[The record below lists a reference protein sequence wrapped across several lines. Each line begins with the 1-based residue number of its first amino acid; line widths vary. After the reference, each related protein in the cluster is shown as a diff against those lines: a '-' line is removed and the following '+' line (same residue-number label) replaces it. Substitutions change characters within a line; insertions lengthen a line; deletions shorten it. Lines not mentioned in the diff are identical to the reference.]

1 MLEVEFDGDTE
12 IIVNTNVEVT
22 ASNTNVAIVED
33 TNDIEVTVNRQE
45 YVITGDE
52 IYIPKRFEDAPTWM
66 QNLIT
71 QVVDTSIGAQIQ
83 DLNEI
88 SQSLE
93 SMIDAME
100 VAKNT
105 YEMSIISSNDIDQ
118 RINTAV
124 TTLNSSMQDADST
137 ILEVAQTRVT
147 PEEASA
153 ITIDVI
159 SAQLGSTT
167 AGTIGATVSDL
178 QTAIANEEEARST
191 SIEILTSSIEGAF
204 DANATAMNY
213 LNTYV
218 GVTETGEKSGTGLLA
233 DVEILQKQNDGVIE
247 TTTGTYD
254 VMINPENPNLA
265 QLVTTSEPYATW
277 RALDTT
283 GISNR
288 LAHIGDVYVK
298 YSDTANGAKEY
309 IASYKFIRT
318 VVDETSPYA
327 TDAEGFTWA
336 LIIDQAA
343 QDAYEQALN
352 AYDLADNKRRVFV
365 SNPTV
370 PYDIGD
376 LWLVHA
382 GSNIIG
388 TTQGG
393 RVIQAG
399 DMLRCSETKEV
410 NGLYEHNDWI
420 PADNYRESMNAIQ
433 ADLNSWRTGTYA
445 PFVTSIQ
452 TQVDGKSETF
462 YQNSIPSGRIKS
474 LNVASNSTLD
484 KYLGDLWKNI
494 YVGTVGGYLGNNT
507 EYVYTKTANGSN
519 WNYDWTKME
528 VPDIV
533 FDTIDTK
540 KSIYSG
546 NSVPVAIAPDVVEIN
561 DMWITG
567 SAVVSGY
574 DKESIY
580 VWNGTSWIKPLKYTD
595 DTATTLLQT
604 GLANG
609 TTTIKLTNAYI
620 EATPLLT
627 YISTEIDGK
636 IGVYSGESVPANGQP
651 SGVSI
656 NDIYL
661 WFTTAS
667 KVLADGTNQVYDI
680 TRTYKYS
687 GSAWNEIT
695 TDSNITALAD
705 LADGKRTVFSGNT
718 VPVGAVNRD
727 VWIPSATNGVY
738 IKGEIYQYDGT
749 SWIIATKYSADIEAV
764 RGNLQVQIDGKVDTY
779 YQGTVPAGMTA
790 LNNGDYWYCTAD
802 ISTYKKGKVYKY
814 AHATTSWVETADV
827 SRYAFDTADGKAS
840 IFTSTA
846 QPTAYKINDMLIVT
860 GSFNNGTTTFS
871 DGVVLSSNA
880 TRTAGFVA
888 ADWVKKIN
896 DTEDLDLFV
905 SSVYN
910 PAVLGLQNQIDGKI
924 ENWFTLST
932 NDPKASWIDA
942 DTKLKHNGDLWYQTD
957 TKISYYYTSSTH
969 TWNIL
974 DDAKAIQALTNAA
987 TAQTAANNAQT
998 SANTANSLLADI
1010 ASDSKFTPSEK
1021 SLVKNEWDSIQSEY
1035 TKNLAQGTSY
1045 SVSTAAYTTAYNAL
1059 STYITPLLASLTTT
1073 SDIVGTTFRATF
1085 KSYYDANVD
1094 LLNAVSNKINL
1105 IADGKITSYYMA
1117 TFSAVQAMSTAWT
1130 ASEKASN
1137 IGDLAV
1143 VYNDTTVDNNGTW
1156 RWDGTNWVT
1165 ARDKKLVAL
1174 ASQVTALSTDLQSGD
1189 GTWADADSTLTNS
1202 LTTTINDKTAAVESK
1217 FAYNSI
1223 VGINGV
1229 YKKSGFGLT
1238 TNYVSGSGTEIDPY
1252 ISEFWIDASRLK
1264 FTNSNVTGS
1273 VSPFTID
1280 ATGTVPQITFN
1291 GNVTFEAV
1299 DAVYSNTLSNNTN
1312 TNNDLLAQRLGYL
1325 SYADMVTAATNGQTI
1340 INGGYLRGELIEA
1353 NSINAGQIDAY
1364 AITGK
1369 QITGGTINGTDINGV
1384 RITGAIIKASYIDYT
1399 TNLAL
1404 SNWQQFKFAT
1414 SPQIPVDNTT
1424 INSWSYSGSV
1434 VTCTVGNG
1442 LIESSYHIRKGNTVL
1457 IQNLSCTTNPPNG
1470 ECVIT
1475 EVNYINN
1482 TFKFSVVNIPTGTA
1496 SVSASSKVTS
1506 TYDKNFARNSDAT
1519 NSLVVDNLGYVR
1531 LPAQSG
1537 FKTTGTIKTLGGDI
1551 GVGGSPYGGKVFNE
1565 TYNEALNIYPW
1576 NDYTINTLSRTI
1588 YPEVNTNYLSGEFK
1602 IETYCTIRNYSYVQ
1616 GIDGSFNYYDFYIDF
1631 LGDTIQGHAY
1641 INTNTSGT
1649 DSWRTWVVNGGSV
1662 GTAYS
1667 KTVKGITYTLSSE
1680 FYSHVYQNPSPG
1692 WDPVYYGHGWKF
1704 TMTADFTGN
1713 KTITTYNFDNLIK
1726 LTRSEGL
1733 LYATPD
1739 DLGKYYV
1746 CMFKHDLKYPVLNVQ

>member
-1 MLEVEFDGDTE
+1 MLEVEFDRDVE
-12 IIVNTNVEVT
+12 IVVNNNIEVT
-22 ASNTNVAIVED
+22 TSNMNVAIVED

-71 QVVDTSIGAQIQ
+71 QVVDTSISAQIQ
-83 DLNEI
+83 DLNGI

-105 YEMSIISSNDIDQ
+105 YEMSIISSNDIDE

-124 TTLNSSMQDADST
+124 TTLNSAMNTADAT
-137 ILEVAQTRVT
+137 VLEVAQTRVT

-167 AGTIGATVSDL
+167 AGTIGASVSEL

-191 SIEILTSSIEGAF
+191 SLEILTSSIEGAF

-218 GVTETGEKSGTGLLA
+218 GVDDRGGPTRTGLLA

-327 TDAEGFTWA
+327 TDSDGFTWA
-336 LIIDQAA
+336 LVIDQAA

-352 AYDLADNKRRVFV
+352 AFDLADSKRRVYIG
-365 SNPTV
+365 NTIPTIM
-370 PYDIGD
+370 DSGD
-376 LWLVHA
+376 L
-382 GSNIIG
+382 
-388 TTQGG
+388 
-393 RVIQAG
+393 
-399 DMLRCSETKEV
+399 
-410 NGLYEHNDWI
+410 
-420 PADNYRESMNAIQ
+420 
-433 ADLNSWRTGTYA
+433 
-445 PFVTSIQ
+445 
-452 TQVDGKSETF
+452 
-462 YQNSIPSGRIKS
+462 
-474 LNVASNSTLD
+474 
-484 KYLGDLWKNI
+484 
-494 YVGTVGGYLGNNT
+494 
-507 EYVYTKTANGSN
+507 
-519 WNYDWTKME
+519 
-528 VPDIV
+528 
-533 FDTIDTK
+533 
-540 KSIYSG
+540 
-546 NSVPVAIAPDVVEIN
+546 
-561 DMWITG
+561 
-567 SAVVSGY
+567 
-574 DKESIY
+574 
-580 VWNGTSWIKPLKYTD
+580 
-595 DTATTLLQT
+595 
-604 GLANG
+604 
-609 TTTIKLTNAYI
+609 
-620 EATPLLT
+620 
-627 YISTEIDGK
+627 
-636 IGVYSGESVPANGQP
+636 
-651 SGVSI
+651 
-656 NDIYL
+656 
-661 WFTTAS
+661 
-667 KVLADGTNQVYDI
+667 
-680 TRTYKYS
+680 
-687 GSAWNEIT
+687 
-695 TDSNITALAD
+695 
-705 LADGKRTVFSGNT
+705 
-718 VPVGAVNRD
+718 
-727 VWIPSATNGVY
+727 WIPSANTGSF
-738 IKGEIYQYDGT
+738 IAGEIYKYNGT
-749 SWIIATKYSADIEAV
+749 SWIIATKYSADIESV
-764 RGNLQVQIDGKVDTY
+764 RENLQGQIDGKVDTY

-814 AHATTSWVETADV
+814 VHATTSWVETADV

-910 PAVLGLQNQIDGKI
+910 PAVLGLQSQIDGKI

-932 NDPKASWIDA
+932 NDPKASWVDA
-942 DTKLKHNGDLWYQTD
+942 DTRLKHNGDLWYQTD

-1059 STYITPLLASLTTT
+1059 NTYITPLLASLTTT
-1073 SDIVGTTFRATF
+1073 SDVVGTTFRATF
-1085 KSYYDANVD
+1085 KAYYDANVD
-1094 LLNAVSNKINL
+1094 LLNAISNKINL

-1117 TFSAVQAMSTAWT
+1117 TFSAVQAMSAAWT
-1130 ASEKASN
+1130 VSEKTSN

-1143 VYNDTTVDNNGTW
+1143 VHNDTTVDNNGTW
-1156 RWDGTNWVT
+1156 RWDGANWVT
-1165 ARDKKLVAL
+1165 TRDKKLVAL

-1202 LTTTINDKTAAVESK
+1202 LTTTINDKTATVESK
-1217 FAYNSI
+1217 FAYNSVI
-1223 VGINGV
+1223 GINGI

-1238 TNYVSGSGTEIDPY
+1238 TNYVSGSGTEVDPY
-1252 ISEFWIDASRLK
+1252 VSEFWIDASRFK

-1280 ATGTVPQITFN
+1280 ATGDTPQITFN
-1291 GNVTFEAV
+1291 GNVSFSNVSNVPSFDSGSNNLLTNSAPKLGDETYGWEVTWYTTNIVPIAV
-1299 DAVYSNTLSNNTN
+1299 AAGFDSWRPTGAGSVYTRFYENPTVGTVFDIGQSNNIPVVAGKRYEISALLSSHRCTSKCSLAFYNSAGTYISEIGAGLGNDVGYSGDLSNWVRQGGFVTVPAGVAMARFYVRS
-1312 TNNDLLAQRLGYL
+1312 TVTGTDPYCFVAQAYMGEVSTDRTEFSKWSEGTSASFSSDVLAQKIGYL
-1325 SYADMVTAATNGQTI
+1325 SYADMVTAATNGKTI
-1340 INGGYLRGELIEA
+1340 INGGYLRTNLIQ
-1353 NSINAGQIDAY
+1353 AG
-1364 AITGK
+1364 AITANQINTAGLIAENISASTISGK
-1369 QITGGTINGTDINGV
+1369 TITGGTIT
-1384 RITGAIIKASYIDYT
+1384 
-1399 TNLAL
+1399 
-1404 SNWQQFKFAT
+1404 
-1414 SPQIPVDNTT
+1414 
-1424 INSWSYSGSV
+1424 
-1434 VTCTVGNG
+1434 
-1442 LIESSYHIRKGNTVL
+1442 GNT
-1457 IQNLSCTTNPPNG
+1457 ISG
-1470 ECVIT
+1470 
-1475 EVNYINN
+1475 N
-1482 TFKFSVVNIPTGTA
+1482 TISGGTVTGT
-1496 SVSASSKVTS
+1496 SIIGGSI
-1506 TYDKNFARNSDAT
+1506 
-1519 NSLVVDNLGYVR
+1519 
-1531 LPAQSG
+1531 SG
-1537 FKTTGTIKTLGGDI
+1537 TTGT
-1551 GVGGSPYGGKVFNE
+1551 F
-1565 TYNEALNIYPW
+1565 
-1576 NDYTINTLSRTI
+1576 
-1588 YPEVNTNYLSGEFK
+1588 SGEMTVGKFGDANM
-1602 IETYCTIRNYSYVQ
+1602 TISN
-1616 GIDGSFNYYDFYIDF
+1616 GIAYIPIIDF
-1631 LGDTIQGHAY
+1631 GSIALS
-1641 INTNTSGT
+1641 TSGIY
-1649 DSWRTWVVNGGSV
+1649 NGFLKYVETTGPLLRSTCSFQITGVGSV
-1662 GTAYS
+1662 GAGEELFLSYS
-1667 KTVKGITYTLSSE
+1667 VNNGGTWVQFASFISTSRSFTTVFSASGVSAVANSRIRIRIASQSGS
-1680 FYSHVYQNPSPG
+1680 F
-1692 WDPVYYGHGWKF
+1692 HGS
-1704 TMTADFTGN
+1704 
-1713 KTITTYNFDNLIK
+1713 IIVSNF
-1726 LTRSEGL
+1726 S
-1733 LYATPD
+1733 
-1739 DLGKYYV
+1739 
-1746 CMFKHDLKYPVLNVQ
+1746 

>member
-1 MLEVEFDGDTE
+1 MLEVEFDRDVE
-12 IIVNTNVEVT
+12 IVVNNNIEVT

-71 QVVDTSIGAQIQ
+71 QVVDTSISAQIQ

-93 SMIDAME
+93 SMIEAME

-124 TTLNSSMQDADST
+124 TTLNSSMQEADST

-167 AGTIGATVSDL
+167 AGTIGATVSEL

-218 GVTETGEKSGTGLLA
+218 GVDDLGGLTGTGLLA

-265 QLVTTSEPYATW
+265 QLVTTSEPYAAW

-318 VVDETSPYA
+318 EIDNTSPYA
-327 TDAEGFTWA
+327 TDSDGFTWA
-336 LIIDQAA
+336 LVIDQAA

-376 LWLVHA
+376 LWLIQT
-382 GSNIIG
+382 GSSIIG

-420 PADNYRESMNAIQ
+420 PADNYREGMNAIQ

-445 PFVTSIQ
+445 SFVTSIQ

-462 YQNSIPSGRIKS
+462 YQNSIPTGRIKS

-484 KYLGDLWKNI
+484 KYVGDLWKNI
-494 YVGTVGGYLGNNT
+494 YIGTVGGYLGNNT

-546 NSVPVAIAPDVVEIN
+546 DSVPIAVAPDAVEIN

-567 SAVVSGY
+567 SAVVAGY

-609 TTTIKLTNAYI
+609 TTTIKLTNAYVGS
-620 EATPLLT
+620 TPLLT

-636 IGVYSGESVPANGQP
+636 IGVYSGETAPVNGQP

-667 KVLADGTNQVYDI
+667 KVLADGTTQVYDI

-687 GSAWNEIT
+687 GSSWSEIT

-727 VWIPSATNGVY
+727 VWIPSATNGLY
-738 IKGEIYQYDGT
+738 LQGEIYQYSGAA
-749 SWIIATKYSADIEAV
+749 WVVATKYSAEIATINTDLSEKALELA
-764 RGNLQVQIDGKVDTY
+764 NLDNRIDAEEQARIDAILLEEQARIDAINERILADADLDGRIDTEE
-779 YQGTVPAGMTA
+779 QARINA
-790 LNNGDYWYCTAD
+790 IN
-802 ISTYKKGKVYKY
+802 
-814 AHATTSWVETADV
+814 DV
-827 SRYAFDTADGKAS
+827 SDAYKEYSRVVTLAIADGVLTPEEEALIADASMAVTAAKDRLQGIIDKAEDDL
-840 IFTSTA
+840 
-846 QPTAYKINDMLIVT
+846 N
-860 GSFNNGTTTFS
+860 
-871 DGVVLSSNA
+871 
-880 TRTAGFVA
+880 GFVDA
-888 ADWVKKIN
+888 
-896 DTEDLDLFV
+896 
-905 SSVYN
+905 VYQ
-910 PAVLGLQNQIDGKI
+910 PMITSLQNQIDGKI
-924 ENWFTLST
+924 ENWFTIST
-932 NDPKASWIDA
+932 NDPKASWVDA

-969 TWNIL
+969 AWNIL
-974 DDAKAIQALTNAA
+974 DDAKAIQALADAA

-998 SANTANSLLADI
+998 SANNAQTSADTANSLLADI

-1021 SLVKNEWDSIQSEY
+1021 SLVKKEWDSIQSEY
-1035 TKNLAQGTSY
+1035 TKNLAQGASY

-1059 STYITPLLASLTTT
+1059 NTYITPLLASLTTT
-1073 SDIVGTTFRATF
+1073 SDIVGTTFRDTF

-1094 LLNAVSNKINL
+1094 LLNAISNKINL

-1117 TFSAVQAMSTAWT
+1117 TFSAVQAMSAAWT
-1130 ASEKASN
+1130 VGEKASN

-1156 RWDGTNWVT
+1156 RWDGANWVT
-1165 ARDKKLVAL
+1165 TRDKKLVAL

-1238 TNYVSGSGTEIDPY
+1238 TNYVSGSGTEVDPY
-1252 ISEFWIDASRLK
+1252 VSEFWIDASRFK

-1273 VSPFTID
+1273 VLPFTID
-1280 ATGTVPQITFN
+1280 ATGAVPQITFN

-1299 DAVYSNTLSNNTN
+1299 DAVYSNALSSNTS
-1312 TNNDLLAQRLGYL
+1312 TNNDVFAQRLGYMN
-1325 SYADMVTAATNGQTI
+1325 YADMVAAATAGQTI
-1340 INGGYLRGELIEA
+1340 INGGYLRSNLIAA
-1353 NSINAGQIDAY
+1353 NSINAGQINTTGLVAENISSNTLDGKT
-1364 AITGK
+1364 ITGSF
-1369 QITGGTINGTDINGV
+1369 
-1384 RITGAIIKASYIDYT
+1384 ITGAVITGATIKASYIDLDGELEVLTDFYLCVGGDT
-1399 TNLAL
+1399 TGVPALAI
-1404 SNWQQFKFAT
+1404 SEGR
-1414 SPQIPVDNTT
+1414 
-1424 INSWSYSGSV
+1424 Y
-1434 VTCTVGNG
+1434 
-1442 LIESSYHIRKGNTVL
+1442 R
-1457 IQNLSCTTNPPNG
+1457 
-1470 ECVIT
+1470 
-1475 EVNYINN
+1475 
-1482 TFKFSVVNIPTGTA
+1482 
-1496 SVSASSKVTS
+1496 
-1506 TYDKNFARNSDAT
+1506 TY
-1519 NSLVVDNLGYVR
+1519 NSLVDTDAIPSSGY
-1531 LPAQSG
+1531 A
-1537 FKTTGTIKTLGGDI
+1537 
-1551 GVGGSPYGGKVFNE
+1551 
-1565 TYNEALNIYPW
+1565 NIYRIP
-1576 NDYTINTLSRTI
+1576 TLST
-1588 YPEVNTNYLSGEFK
+1588 VTVS
-1602 IETYCTIRNYSYVQ
+1602 T
-1616 GIDGSFNYYDFYIDF
+1616 SF
-1631 LGDTIQGHAY
+1631 
-1641 INTNTSGT
+1641 TS
-1649 DSWRTWVVNGGSV
+1649 
-1662 GTAYS
+1662 
-1667 KTVKGITYTLSSE
+1667 LSSG
-1680 FYSHVYQNPSPG
+1680 Q
-1692 WDPVYYGHGWKF
+1692 
-1704 TMTADFTGN
+1704 T
-1713 KTITTYNFDNLIK
+1713 
-1726 LTRSEGL
+1726 
-1733 LYATPD
+1733 LYATLWSYNTANVNNNKKARKKRPAFNQGAGIIFQFTEYRNDSSYEEYDLCNHSLKLGNIALLNFSFFGWSGKTGGSGGQGVANTGFSWSKYGGQSGYKEYANPYVYIQKIDGYAQTFITSSTITAIPVIGDVNIAATIVVTPREPLSPED
-1739 DLGKYYV
+1739 DWS
-1746 CMFKHDLKYPVLNVQ
+1746 YPSQVTFTVTCSSSGYELPFDWITPSDRLYWIRNNAKGGGQCRFLNLSINNMI